1 MVNIF
6 IGVLHYEKEISGL
19 FLSCAYISKSV
30 FDPPT
35 IFCAYLAYQTNAAF
49 LYIVAGITALI
60 TICVILALSSSVTFN
75 QDGILVRSGIKQ
87 KYFMHWN
94 SILCCGIFSIRIMGA
109 SQTQRYIFFSTK
121 PVCVKEIEQSQ
132 ILPKETENFIFLSYT
147 RDVFETASML
157 WNSEKLNLIR

>member
-1 MVNIF
+1 MKKKYPVYF
-6 IGVLHYEKEISGL
+6 SPAHT
-19 FLSCAYISKSV
+19 FLRV
-30 FDPPT
+30 FLILLPF
-35 IFCAYLAYQTNAAF
+35 FCAYLAYQTNAAF

-75 QDGILVRSGIKQ
+75 QEGILVRSGIKQ

-132 ILPKETENFIFLSYT
+132 ILPKETEDFIFLSYT
-147 RDVFETASML
+147 RDVFETTSML
-157 WNSEKLNLIR
+157 WNSEKVNLIR